1 MKKRTFNTGT
11 VQHALRL
18 LAAGSA
24 LALLSACVSF
34 QGIQSQ
40 AQLKTLT
47 ADSGG
52 FPDQGGNAAW
62 PDSTWATTI
71 GGAELQALIDTAL
84 ANNPSLQ
91 VAAARLRAAQA
102 MSSLVGANEKPTVTV
117 NGESTYQRFTEHGLV
132 PPPLAGTYE
141 SNNQITFNAS
151 YELDFWGKHSAE
163 MRSALS
169 QEKVAEA
176 EGQSVRLMLS
186 NAIARAWLQ
195 MARQNAQLELSK
207 QQLAVR
213 EQFDSLTRQRVAA
226 GLDTRSD
233 TQQSL
238 IQLSSLKNDIAQWQE
253 AIALTRNQIAALQ
266 GLGPEQGRL
275 IAVPQFRPVNDSAL
289 PGNLPLELLA
299 RRPDIAAA
307 RWRVEAG
314 QGDIDVAK
322 TQFYPNINLVGFA
335 GLSSLGLSNLAKAGS
350 GIIGVGPSLHLP
362 IFEGGRLRAQ
372 LKGKVA
378 AYDVAVATYNQS
390 LTDALHEVADQVQIL
405 QASQA
410 QLVEQ
415 RSAEQA
421 ARVSLQ
427 LAQQRQK
434 AGTANKLPVLAAESA
449 VLAQQKTSLELAVR
463 HTEAQINLIKAL
475 GGGYKADAATSSA
488 ASQAGNKADNKIK
501 NTSVNTTAANTSEA
515 AS

>member
-1 MKKRTFNTGT
+1 MKKLNFNSHG
-11 VQHALRL
+11 VHKALRL
-18 LAAGSA
+18 LAASSA

-52 FPDQGGNAAW
+52 FPGQGVNATW
-62 PDSTWATTI
+62 PDSTWAIGI
-71 GGAELQALIDTAL
+71 GGADLQALIDTAL
-84 ANNPSLQ
+84 ANSPSLQ

-102 MSSLVGANEKPTVTV
+102 MSGLAAANEKPSLTL
-117 NGESTYQRFTEHGLV
+117 NGDSTYQRFTEHGLV

-163 MRSALS
+163 MRGALS

-176 EGQSVRLMLS
+176 EGQSVRLVLS

-195 MARQNAQLELSK
+195 MARQAAQLELSK

-213 EQFDSLTRQRVAA
+213 EQFDKLTQQRVRA
-226 GLDTRSD
+226 GLDTKSD

-253 AIALTRNQIAALQ
+253 ALALTRNQIAALQ
-266 GLGPEQGRL
+266 GLGPEQGRQV
-275 IAVPQFRPVNDSAL
+275 ATPQFKPVSDSAL

-314 QGDIDVAK
+314 QSDIDVAK
-322 TQFYPNINLVGFA
+322 TQFYPNINLAGFA

-410 QLVEQ
+410 QLAEQ
-415 RSAEQA
+415 KLAEQA

-449 VLAQQKTSLELAVR
+449 VLAQQKASLELAVR

-475 GGGYKADAATSSA
+475 GGGY
-488 ASQAGNKADNKIK
+488 QAEAVNRPDPNGNKQVKNKSI
-501 NTSVNTTAANTSEA
+501 NTTVASTSEA